1 MTVAL
6 LASFPFADLAFI
18 FNYRYVYVG
27 TLAPKI
33 LACRS
38 SHQKYA
44 NISTLWSRFIIDV
57 VCINCSRSSTGRC
70 LCTLMSAVAGS
81 CKTVRWHLL
90 KERSRTLYVRQI
102 HSSTVYTVK
111 TCKHYCLIYPHTKHG
126 GNMGFKLDWS
136 RKVWRERTENFCY
149 KTEGKKNKY
158 AWIEKVK
165 LTFRFFFL
173 EGRRYNWLVFFL
185 FGTCVNL
192 TYCVDLVSLGLTCLY
207 LPVVDLGPHCLCCV
221 W

>member
-1 MTVAL
+1 M
-6 LASFPFADLAFI
+6 
-18 FNYRYVYVG
+18 YVG

-90 KERSRTLYVRQI
+90 KERSRSLYVRQI

-136 RKVWRERTENFCY
+136 RKVWRERTDNFCY

-173 EGRRYNWLVFFL
+173 EGRQYNWLAFFL

-207 LPVVDLGPHCLCCV
+207 LPVVDLGPHCSCCV

>member
-90 KERSRTLYVRQI
+90 KERSRSLYVRQI

-111 TCKHYCLIYPHTKHG
+111 TCKHYCLIYLHTKHG

-136 RKVWRERTENFCY
+136 RKVWREN
-149 KTEGKKNKY
+149 GKIFVTKQ
-158 AWIEKVK
+158 KVK
-165 LTFRFFFL
+165 KINMHELKRLSWHSDFFS
-173 EGRRYNWLVFFL
+173 WK
-185 FGTCVNL
+185 
-192 TYCVDLVSLGLTCLY
+192 VDGII
-207 LPVVDLGPHCLCCV
+207 D
-221 W
+221 

>member
-1 MTVAL
+1 M
-6 LASFPFADLAFI
+6 
-18 FNYRYVYVG
+18 G

-90 KERSRTLYVRQI
+90 KERSRSLYVRQI

-111 TCKHYCLIYPHTKHG
+111 TCKHYCLIYLHTKHG

-136 RKVWRERTENFCY
+136 EENLERERKIFVT
-149 KTEGKKNKY
+149 KQ
-158 AWIEKVK
+158 KVK
-165 LTFRFFFL
+165 KINMHELKRL
-173 EGRRYNWLVFFL
+173 SWHSDCRQYNWLAFFL

-207 LPVVDLGPHCLCCV
+207 LPVVDLGPHCLCSV